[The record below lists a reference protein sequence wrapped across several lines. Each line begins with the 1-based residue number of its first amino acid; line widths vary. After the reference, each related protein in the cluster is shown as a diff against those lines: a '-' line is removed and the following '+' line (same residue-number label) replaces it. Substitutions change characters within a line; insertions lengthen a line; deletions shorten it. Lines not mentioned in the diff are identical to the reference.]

1 MDEALLTVRDCA
13 FRYGRGEFELEGVS
27 LDVRPGEVLGIVG
40 PNGSGKSTLL
50 RLMSGILEPARGEV
64 LLDGASVRS
73 VSRRRLARRLAF
85 LPQSPEAP
93 FRYSVREVVAM
104 GRFPYQG
111 AFGFLTEHDVEVVER
126 ALTETDSASL
136 GDRDFST
143 LSGGEKQRV
152 LIAGILAQEPSVML
166 LDEPTAALDIH
177 HCCEVMDLLWGL
189 SRRGIAVAA
198 VTHDLNTAGQFCDR
212 LALLSRGRMVRCGR
226 LEEVLEEELL
236 CATYGSQVRVV
247 ANPVTALP
255 MVTVLGKAAHDAG

>member
-1 MDEALLTVRDCA
+1 MEEALLSVRSCS
-13 FRYGRGEFELEGVS
+13 FRYGRGEFELDGVS
-27 LDVRPGEVLGIVG
+27 LEVRAGEVLGIVG

-50 RLMSGILEPARGEV
+50 RLMSGILAPVRGEV
-64 LLDGASVRS
+64 LLGGASVRS
-73 VSRRRLARRLAF
+73 VGRRRLARRLAF

-111 AFGFLTEHDVEVVER
+111 AFGFLAEHDIEVVER
-126 ALTETDSASL
+126 ALADTDCASL

-152 LIAGILAQEPSVML
+152 LIAGILAQEPAVML

-212 LALLSRGRMVRCGR
+212 LTLLSGGRMVRSGAPA
-226 LEEVLEEELL
+226 EVLQEDLL
-236 CATYGSQVRVV
+236 CGTYGSQVRVA
-247 ANPVTALP
+247 ANPFTGLP
-255 MVTVLGKAAHDAG
+255 MVTVLGKAAHDAR